1 MYYYY
6 LGIMFGL
13 YTFGFLSLC
22 VWWVIFWVL
31 VIVTEKIFC
40 LILFA
45 EIVFMWIL
53 IVYLIGCV
61 DMYVFIKFL
70 FIKYESVNI
79 RFVLLIK
86 FFMWYIRM
94 FCLCIGRDIWLV
106 RKGVISFDLEF
117 GGCFCELYFF
127 VFFSCK
133 IIFKLIWF

>member
-1 MYYYY
+1 MYYYC

-70 FIKYESVNI
+70 FIKYES
-79 RFVLLIK
+79 
-86 FFMWYIRM
+86 
-94 FCLCIGRDIWLV
+94 
-106 RKGVISFDLEF
+106 
-117 GGCFCELYFF
+117 
-127 VFFSCK
+127 
-133 IIFKLIWF
+133 